1 MRDLGLQEALR
12 AADLDD
18 WDAGRGP
25 RAWDRWTAAIA
36 GTADAATD
44 GGVTDLHRLRFGRAR
59 VLAYRELFDGFKL
72 APGFRVTSEVSAVL
86 LGRMYGRRQLL
97 AVLGLVPAKWAGDR
111 FGMPSGKAGVFAV
124 NDLFDRMG
132 LKLRRREGTATHVSP
147 LEPLEFI
154 GGNVG
159 DPVRTHWH
167 ELTTDSWSRTAEL
180 AARRNSRR
188 VLDAV
193 PRESADD
200 RYWHAVR
207 REVMAR
213 AMPADEAARLIL
225 AKCRAQQDGGN
236 QRDSS
241 GRTYG
246 ARVAVTWLRWVY
258 APEWRRC
265 AA

>member
-1 MRDLGLQEALR
+1 M
-12 AADLDD
+12 
-18 WDAGRGP
+18 
-25 RAWDRWTAAIA
+25 
-36 GTADAATD
+36 
-44 GGVTDLHRLRFGRAR
+44 
-59 VLAYRELFDGFKL
+59 LAYRELFDGFKL

-147 LEPLEFI
+147 SFPLDLTR
-154 GGNVG
+154 GKVG

-193 PRESADD
+193 PRESADA
-200 RYWHAVR
+200 RYWHEVR
-207 REVMAR
+207 REIMAR
-213 AMPADEAARLIL
+213 AMSADEAARLIL
-225 AKCRAQQDGGN
+225 TKCRAQQDGSN
-236 QRDSS
+236 QWDNK

-246 ARVAVTWLRWVY
+246 ARVAAAWLRWVY
-258 APEWRRC
+258 APEWRRR